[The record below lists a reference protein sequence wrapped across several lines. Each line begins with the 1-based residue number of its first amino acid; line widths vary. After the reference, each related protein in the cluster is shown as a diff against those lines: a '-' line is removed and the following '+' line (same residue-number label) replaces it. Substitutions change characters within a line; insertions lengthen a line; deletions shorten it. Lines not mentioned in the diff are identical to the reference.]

1 VKLEIGAGE
10 AAGNNPDWK
19 YSDVRAVPGVD
30 FVCNAWDIDEHV
42 EDNVVEKIYSRH
54 FFEHVTFRQG
64 EVVLEK
70 WLKIMKPGGVCEM
83 MLPNMDF
90 HVKQYISG
98 SKPEHCRAGFWGWQ
112 RGEFEEVWDV
122 HKSGYNVKSLSAL
135 VKSKGFVNYKSLR
148 STSDKH
154 LHVTFEKAV

>member
-1 VKLEIGAGE
+1 
-10 AAGNNPDWK
+10 
-19 YSDVRAVPGVD
+19 
-30 FVCNAWDIDEHV
+30 
-42 EDNVVEKIYSRH
+42 
-54 FFEHVTFRQG
+54 
-64 EVVLEK
+64 
-70 WLKIMKPGGVCEM
+70 

-90 HVKQYISG
+90 HVQQYLSG

-122 HKSGYNVKSLSAL
+122 HKSGYNVKSLGAL

-154 LHVTFEKAV
+154 LHVTFEKAA